1 MPHLRVAA
9 SEPAV
14 KKLFDKV
21 VDKFVLEDAD
31 SANLGPF
38 TAGYDIKIHLDNG
51 SIDLRSDGTV
61 QVKELDIKWD
71 RLDLSLGIN
80 IPEFCIPGF
89 CLIPNPF
96 GGCILEIPPLC
107 VFTADPDIEIVL
119 PLSNGLIT
127 SEISITGRLQTRY
140 HENTDRPATM
150 DQWEAQEPDPPLYNT
165 WQLFLE
171 PQFVDID
178 LIDVADTIGDLLDEA
193 ITAAIAALGIP
204 DIIAEL
210 LGSLVDLVRALLDIG
225 DDIKEWLDN
234 LLGVSL
240 GLENLIGLAL
250 IKHFVTDEPLLEL
263 EDPYPI
269 LDKTANPNNKEGQPP
284 LPELVPVKL
293 PIRDLTVS
301 NNDVEMII
309 EGNVGVVA

>member
-9 SEPAV
+9 SEAAF
-14 KKLFDKV
+14 KKLFNKV
-21 VDKFVLEDAD
+21 VEKFVLEDAD
-31 SANLGPF
+31 SADLGPF
-38 TAGYDIKIHLDNG
+38 TAGYDIKIHLENG
-51 SIDLRSDGTV
+51 SVDLRPDGTV

-71 RLDLSLGIN
+71 RLDLSLGLD

-96 GGCILEIPPLC
+96 GGCLVEIPPLC
-107 VFTADPDIEIVL
+107 VFSADPDLEIVL

-140 HENTDRPATM
+140 HVNPDRPATM
-150 DQWEAQEPDPPLYNT
+150 DQWEAQLPDPPLYNT
-165 WQLFLE
+165 WQLFLD
-171 PQFVDID
+171 PQFVDVD
-178 LIDVADTIGDLLDEA
+178 LVDVSDTVGDLLDEA
-193 ITAAIAALGIP
+193 IEAAIEALGIP
-204 DIIAEL
+204 DVIADL
-210 LGSLVDLVRALLDIG
+210 LGSIVDLVRALLDIG
-225 DDIKEWLDN
+225 DDIQEWLEN

-240 GLENLIGLAL
+240 GLENIIGQAV
-250 IKHFVTDEPLLEL
+250 IEHFVTDEPLLEL

-269 LDKTANPNNKEGQPP
+269 LEKAANPNNKQGQPP

-301 NNDVEMII
+301 NNDVELIL
-309 EGNVGVVA
+309 EGNVG